1 MAAEPVVVVEH
12 LNHYFGTGA
21 LRKQILYDVSTQV
34 LPGEIVILTGPSG
47 SGKTT
52 LLTLM
57 GGLRS
62 AQEGSL
68 KILGRELRDAD
79 DATLVEVRK
88 SIGYIFQAHNLLD
101 ALTATQNVQMSL
113 LQEPRPSRD
122 VARRTAHDVL
132 KAVGLGERLDHY
144 PSQLSGGQKQRV
156 AIARALAA
164 KPKIILAD
172 EPTASLDKKSGR
184 DVVDLMQHL
193 ARARGCAVVL
203 VTHDNRILDIADR
216 IVHLEDG
223 RLKGFADA
231 VIANTQQMLATLAQY
246 NRKGEL
252 ARRVKD
258 LSAPQFLEMVDKV
271 TAEAQ
276 EFLKVTRMANS
287 DTFESMLEQV
297 LDAFTLKIG
306 QLLDADRATLF
317 LVDRAHGILWSKIA
331 QGEGEK
337 ALDIR
342 VPLAEGV
349 AGNVA
354 RTGAAMNIPDAYACE
369 LFNREVDRRT
379 GYRTRSILCVPVPD
393 SSGQTVAVAQLLNK
407 RGRDAFDAK
416 DERTLRDFAASMG
429 VILESWTAMQE
440 GQGQP
445 GAPAAPPVAAAS

>member
-1 MAAEPVVVVEH
+1 MAGEALVTIDG
-12 LNHYFGTGA
+12 LNHFFGEGT
-21 LRKQILYDVSTQV
+21 LRKQILYDISTSIRA
-34 LPGEIVILTGPSG
+34 GEIVIVTGPSG

-52 LLTLM
+52 LLTLV
-57 GGLRS
+57 GALRS
-62 AQEGSL
+62 AQDGSL
-68 KILGRELRDAD
+68 RVLGRELRDATQ
-79 DATLVEVRK
+79 ATLVDVRRQV
-88 SIGYIFQAHNLLD
+88 GFIFQAHNLLG
-101 ALTATQNVQMSL
+101 ALSASQNVQMAL
-113 LQEPRPSRD
+113 HGAPRLTRAG
-122 VARRTAHDVL
+122 ARARATEML
-132 KAVGLGERLDHY
+132 RAVGLTDRVDHY
-144 PSQLSGGQKQRV
+144 PHQLSGGQKQRV
-156 AIARALAA
+156 AIARALALE
-164 KPKIILAD
+164 PRIVLAD
-172 EPTASLDKKSGR
+172 EPTASLDKVSGR
-184 DVVDLMQHL
+184 EVVDLLLQL
-193 ARARGCAVVL
+193 ARKQDCAVLL

-271 TAEAQ
+271 TTEAQ

-306 QLLDADRATLF
+306 QLLEADRATLF
-317 LVDRAHGILWSKIA
+317 LVDRQRALLWSKIA

-342 VPLAEGV
+342 VPLGEGV
-349 AGNVA
+349 AGHVA
-354 RTGAAMNIPDAYACE
+354 QSGEPMNIPDAYACD

-379 GYRTRSILCVPVPD
+379 GYRTKSILCVPVPD
-393 SSGQTVAVAQLLNK
+393 SSRNTVAVAQLLNK
-407 RGRDAFDAK
+407 CGRDAFDEK
-416 DERTLRDFAASMG
+416 DEHTLREFAGSMG

-440 GQGQP
+440 GQSNGA
-445 GAPAAPPVAAAS
+445 APAAG

>member
-1 MAAEPVVVVEH
+1 MAEAVVVVEH
-12 LNHYFGTGA
+12 LNHYFGAGA
-21 LRKQILYDVSTQV
+21 LRKQILYDVSTQI
-34 LPGEIVILTGPSG
+34 LAGEIVILTGPSG

-68 KILGRELRDAD
+68 TILGQELRNAD

-113 LQEPRPSRD
+113 LQEPRPPRD
-122 VARRTAHDVL
+122 VARQTAREVL
-132 KAVGLGERLDHY
+132 NAVGLGERLNHY

-184 DVVDLMQHL
+184 DVVDMMQHL
-193 ARARGCAVVL
+193 ARERGCAVVL

-223 RLKGFADA
+223 RLKGFQDA

-276 EFLKVTRMANS
+276 EFLKVTKMANS

-317 LVDRAHGILWSKIA
+317 LVDRARSILWSKIA

-342 VPLAEGV
+342 VPLGEGV

-354 RTGAAMNIPDAYACE
+354 RTGTLMNIPDAYACD
-369 LFNREVDRRT
+369 LFNREVDKRT
-379 GYRTRSILCVPVPD
+379 GYRTRSILCVPIPD
-393 SSGQTVAVAQLLNK
+393 SAGNTVAVAQLLNK
-407 RGRDAFDAK
+407 CGRDAFDGK
-416 DERTLRDFAASMG
+416 DEQTLREFASSMG
-429 VILESWTAMQE
+429 VILESWSAMQE
-440 GQGQP
+440 GQAEAAP
-445 GAPAAPPVAAAS
+445 PAAPPVAAVS